1 MTLPLTLN
9 NFTAIIDGI
18 GYAGRIRE
26 GRPPVVAM
34 VTEQVSLG
42 GMAAP
47 IEVDMGLVESMF
59 CEMTF
64 VEFTTD
70 LFKHLA
76 KPDLMWVLRGAASNN
91 QQTRSIVYRM
101 RGVARV
107 LDPGVWNRERMAS
120 LTLRINVNYL
130 QIMADDVE
138 LVEIDAAGMIR
149 KIDGRDTL
157 AEQRRKLGIG
167 QA

>member
-9 NFTAIIDGI
+9 NFTATIDGI

-26 GRPPVVAM
+26 GRPPIISV

-47 IEVDMGLVESMF
+47 LEVDMGLVESMF

-64 VEFTTD
+64 VEFTTH

-76 KPDLMWVLRGAASNN
+76 KPDLMWVLRGAESNN

-101 RGVARV
+101 RGMARV
-107 LDPGVWNRERMAS
+107 LDPGVWNRERMAL
-120 LTLRINVNYL
+120 LTMRINVNYL
-130 QIMADDVE
+130 QVLIDDVE
-138 LVEIDAAGMIR
+138 QVEIDAIGMIR
-149 KIDGRDTL
+149 KIDGQDML

-167 QA
+167 